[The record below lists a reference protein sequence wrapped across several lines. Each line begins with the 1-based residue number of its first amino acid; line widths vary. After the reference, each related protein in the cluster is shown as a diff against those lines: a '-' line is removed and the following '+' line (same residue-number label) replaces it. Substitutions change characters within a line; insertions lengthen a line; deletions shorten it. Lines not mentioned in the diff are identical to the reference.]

1 MNADVIV
8 IGSGPN
14 GLAAAITVAR
24 AGHRVVVYEAE
35 DTVGGG
41 ARSAALTLPGFV
53 HDICSSVHPMAATSI
68 FMNSI
73 PQFDGGAIWIHPKFA
88 LAHPFDDG
96 TAILLHRGLDES
108 CSQFGSDAR
117 AVHTLLAPF
126 VEKWGEL
133 SQDIL
138 APFHF
143 PQNPVLL
150 ARFGSHAIQPAAN
163 LAVREFKSEK
173 ARAVFAGMAAHSTM
187 RLTLPGSSAIGI
199 VLWALCHSVGWPVAR
214 GGSQTISNT
223 LADHLKTL
231 GGEILTG
238 TRVESLNA
246 LPKSAL
252 VLCDLTPRQ
261 FLHIAGER
269 LSAKRRRRFENYRYG
284 PGVFKVDWSL
294 DAPIPWNAEGCNQ
307 AGTVHLGCSLEEI
320 VESEEAASATEPA
333 EKPFLLVTQPSLF
346 DPTRAPRGKH
356 TAWAYCHVPHGCT
369 KNVVARIE
377 MQIERFAKGFRSR
390 IIGRAIMGPADM
402 EHHNANLVGGDI
414 SGGEMNLKRLLLGAT
429 RSAYVTPIDGVF
441 LCSSST
447 PPGPGVHGLC
457 GYFAGQLANERLA
470 RTRSR

>member
-1 MNADVIV
+1 
-8 IGSGPN
+8 
-14 GLAAAITVAR
+14 
-24 AGHRVVVYEAE
+24 
-35 DTVGGG
+35 
-41 ARSAALTLPGFV
+41 
-53 HDICSSVHPMAATSI
+53 
-68 FMNSI
+68 
-73 PQFDGGAIWIHPKFA
+73 
-88 LAHPFDDG
+88 
-96 TAILLHRGLDES
+96 
-108 CSQFGSDAR
+108 
-117 AVHTLLAPF
+117 
-126 VEKWGEL
+126 
-133 SQDIL
+133 
-138 APFHF
+138 
-143 PQNPVLL
+143 
-150 ARFGSHAIQPAAN
+150 
-163 LAVREFKSEK
+163 
-173 ARAVFAGMAAHSTM
+173 MAAHSTM

-199 VLWALCHSVGWPVAR
+199 VLWALCHSVGWPVAQ

-261 FLHIAGER
+261 FLRIAGER
-269 LSAKRRRRFENYRYG
+269 LSAKHRRRFENYRYG

-294 DAPIPWNAEGCNQ
+294 DGPIPWNAEGCNQ

-414 SGGEMNLKRLLLGAT
+414 FGGEMNLKRLLLGAT

-457 GYFAGQLANERLA
+457 GYFAGQLANKRLA